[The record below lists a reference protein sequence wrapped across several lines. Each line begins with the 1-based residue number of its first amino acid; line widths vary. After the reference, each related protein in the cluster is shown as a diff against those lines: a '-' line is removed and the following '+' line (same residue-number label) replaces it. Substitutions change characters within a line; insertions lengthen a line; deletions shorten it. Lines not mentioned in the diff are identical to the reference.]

1 MSEQTKRNQIVNTSV
16 LRRTVNCMFFILN
29 KNVNFNVNEF
39 NDHFRLFIIID
50 LFVNKP
56 IMIKYDA
63 FSTIRHQ

>member
-1 MSEQTKRNQIVNTSV
+1 MSEQTKHNQIVNTSV

-50 LFVNKP
+50 LFVNNN
-56 IMIKYDA
+56 DV
-63 FSTIRHQ
+63 